1 MLKKFSKQMLQELF
15 DQLVLLHSISILFQ
29 ATAPFTEWIILKL
42 VKMQKKVAGTEEPRE
57 IGTRRCI

>member
-29 ATAPFTEWIILKL
+29 ATAPYTEWIILKL
-42 VKMQKKVAGTEEPRE
+42 VKMQKKLQGQKNLER
-57 IGTRRCI
+57 